1 MLSDYVGMATTMDR
15 LLIEAKEGLTGAFRI
30 PNTRIVDRKGVLFLN
45 SLFRDL
51 EIMYREI
58 EESGNVQI
66 LFETM
71 FGVLGDWRR
80 VREELCRMM
89 EPYEVDNQI
98 GRAIQVVEESFGL
111 DGCGLDTK
119 GLSWES
125 FLGTVRNLDGCIK
138 ETYIGFL
145 NKIIAFKG
153 KVDNIEEKKNI
164 VNRLEGNVI
173 INLTNE
179 KISQELLSQ
188 YANGGRFV
196 TDLEAKSQDLFMRQQ
211 YCNVL
216 NRMYAFL
223 VVNTS
228 ENAGLGRLDPN
239 KKDRKLFNPETL
251 EYDIKTFLP
260 NPRLDVEDVGFLENI
275 ILEIEDNKRNLGL
288 KPESKMVRP
297 PDNMILVEAD
307 KNQGICLLY
316 KDDLLKIYQRANEKH
331 GFVSVDITAE
341 ELIRDHMERRDK
353 LAALI
358 PPEVLASLS
367 LEELR
372 SLYSPVGVTA
382 VLRPMLKVHKF
393 KNPSYLNIEEM
404 SARFVKA
411 SNGAPLNVIAGILSK
426 VTKPMIDSL
435 NDLIS
440 SMFGFKPARLDCQEV
455 FGVLNGEEIKKL
467 GERCVGFEADA
478 SDMYLE
484 LRIDIVKKD
493 VMEVLEFFGKSP
505 EFVKFYME
513 SLTTLMNNNYF
524 EEPLGIFTSGCGGSR
539 GFSIGCLYAA
549 DGSELVMVWRELR
562 LLKLLR
568 ELDLMRFVR
577 HISRYKDDFLLILVW
592 DEMFTVEVLKLVSQ
606 AFPESL
612 VLKFKASPI
621 RVDFVDQSL
630 YFMAN
635 GDTKV
640 KLLRKPEA
648 SYDIPRKTS
657 NVQKCIK
664 LGTIHSYVRRS
675 MERNSQI
682 GDVEWN
688 EGLYRMILK
697 ARGYSY
703 REYRDIRRIV
713 VNRKNEEKMEKKD
726 RYERR
731 SGKGFFAGCI
741 EYDGKTRVHEKL
753 IKSIKKCGI
762 PEKYSKPISVPGR
775 SIWKKEFTKRKFLTE
790 MRRYKDSRS

>member
-1 MLSDYVGMATTMDR
+1 MATAMDR
-15 LLIEAKEGLTGAFRI
+15 LLIEAKGRLAGAFRI
-30 PNTRIVDRKGVLFLN
+30 QNSKIVDRKGVLFLN
-45 SLFRDL
+45 SLFGDL
-51 EIMYREI
+51 EVMYKEI
-58 EESGNVQI
+58 EKSGNVQI

-71 FGVLGDWRR
+71 FGVLGDWRG
-80 VREELCRMM
+80 VLEELCRMM
-89 EPYEVDNQI
+89 KPYEVDSQI
-98 GRAIQVVEESFGL
+98 SRAIQVVEESFGQ
-111 DGCGLDTK
+111 DGSGQNTK

-125 FLGTVRNLDGCIK
+125 FIGVVRGLEDRVK
-138 ETYIGFL
+138 ETYLDFL
-145 NKIIAFKG
+145 NKIITFKS
-153 KVDNIEEKKNI
+153 KLDNKEEKKNI

-173 INLTNE
+173 INLTDR
-179 KISQELLSQ
+179 KISQELLDQ
-188 YANGGRFV
+188 YANGGKFV

-216 NRMYAFL
+216 NRMYSYL
-223 VVNTS
+223 VVNTKD
-228 ENAGLGRLDPN
+228 NAGLGRLDPN
-239 KKDRKLFNPETL
+239 KKDRKLFNPETI
-251 EYDIKTFLP
+251 EYDIKNFLP
-260 NPRLDVEDVGFLENI
+260 NPRLDVEDVNFLKNV
-275 ILEIEDNKRNLGL
+275 ILEVEDNKKSLGL
-288 KPESKMVRP
+288 KKESKLVRP
-297 PDNMILVEAD
+297 PDDMILVEAD

-316 KDDLLKIYQRANEKH
+316 KEDLLKIYQRANEKH
-331 GFVSVDITAE
+331 GFVNVDITAE
-341 ELIRDHMERRDK
+341 ELIRDHMERRDR

-358 PPEVLASLS
+358 PPEVLASLN

-393 KNPSYLNIEEM
+393 KNPSYKDIGKM

-440 SMFGFKPARLDCQEV
+440 SMYGFKPARLDCQEV
-455 FGVLNGEEIKKL
+455 FEVLNREEIKNL

-513 SLTTLMNNNYF
+513 SLVTLMNNNYF
-524 EEPLGIFTSGCGGSR
+524 EEPLGIFTSGCEGSR

-562 LLKLLR
+562 LLKLLKD
-568 ELDLMRFVR
+568 LDLMRLVR
-577 HISRYKDDFLLILVW
+577 HMSRYKDDFLLILVW
-592 DEMFTVEVLKLVSQ
+592 DEVLTIEVLKLVSQ

-612 VLKFKASPI
+612 VLKFKSSPI

-630 YFMAN
+630 YFMAD

-675 MERNSQI
+675 MERNSLI
-682 GDVEWN
+682 KDMYWN
-688 EGLYRMILK
+688 EGLYKMILK

-703 REYRDIRRIV
+703 KEYKDIRRIV
-713 VNRKNEEKMEKKD
+713 MKRKDEEKVRKGSKREKES
-726 RYERR
+726 R
-731 SGKGFFAGCI
+731 KGFFAGCV
-741 EYDGKTRVHEKL
+741 EYDGETKVHEKL
-753 IKSIKKCGI
+753 IRSIKNCGI
-762 PEKYSKPISVPGR
+762 PKKYSKPISVPGR
-775 SIWKKEFTKRKFLTE
+775 NIWKKEFTKRKFLVE
-790 MRRYKDSRS
+790 MKKFKDSRI